1 VAVITPAPGKGS
13 LVQCNGTTLKLT
25 TWERTRTPGKLP
37 YATTGMA
44 ADADG
49 NYETPHAA
57 GIMETV
63 VVLEGIFD
71 TALPFHGAPFN
82 IRAGTTQ
89 SVPVRAGGGRAAHP
103 GHQLRHRA
111 DDRRQPGGRARLLAG
126 RTVAGDRRDGR
137 LLHGLRNNG
146 PLPGRVGGPLA
157 LPGKADG
164 RRQAGVL
171 RLAGPEAPGRRRE
184 DFAGYPAKFNA
195 YADGLRARVWW
206 VADRMSPTVWEWMYK
221 SSRGAGSTPGYS
233 WA

>member
-89 SVPVRAGGGRAAHP
+89 SFRFGQVAAGPLTPAISYVIGPTTDGNRAAEL
-103 GHQLRHRA
+103 GFWRA
-111 DDRRQPGGRARLLAG
+111 ELWPATDA
-126 RTVAGDRRDGR
+126 T
-137 LLHGLRNNG
+137 
-146 PLPGRVGGPLA
+146 
-157 LPGKADG
+157 
-164 RRQAGVL
+164 
-171 RLAGPEAPGRRRE
+171 
-184 DFAGYPAKFNA
+184 AGYFT
-195 YADGLRARVWW
+195 G
-206 VADRMSPTVWEWMYK
+206 
-221 SSRGAGSTPGYS
+221 
-233 WA
+233 